1 MRTSYDSK
9 KNLENDS
16 LTSNITRIPGT
27 PVEEVISRNLEKM
40 EVKIDTFSMADID
53 EFDYIFSDGGSDA
66 LPPDFYKI
74 SEEVDK
80 ALKLDYINE
89 SYDKTFDKPIDKP
102 IDESLKEDNI
112 TVNKKPS
119 SSNIR
124 KEEAIKESKDS
135 TKKIL
140 PYIASVVII
149 GGVVILGYRLI
160 SDNKGDSISRI
171 ERNIDKLYTS
181 SRKEDVKNNVTDNKL
196 SKYYEDLNEV
206 KDGSSLEER
215 QVVKDELD
223 NISIFIADKGV
234 LDKINDTS
242 YQLNDGDMHTKLN
255 SVKESVKGYSVDSLA
270 NTINKM
276 ISQIESDYSYY
287 TDLRDELSLV
297 KDYKTFDV
305 DSYQVKINKVSHTEN
320 KKELQNQLNTIK
332 TKIKVGE
339 VVNDIKESAV
349 EKVNKEV
356 ENAKESASEKVSKD
370 VEEKAQSVKE
380 DAEGV
385 ISNIID
391 AVKGLFSGGN

>member
-74 SEEVDK
+74 SKEVDK
-80 ALKLDYINE
+80 ALELESINE
-89 SYDKTFDKPIDKP
+89 SYD
-102 IDESLKEDNI
+102 EDSD
-112 TVNKKPS
+112 S
-119 SSNIR
+119 SSEEESITANEKQLNTIK
-124 KEEAIKESKDS
+124 KEEVVKENSS
-135 TKKIL
+135 NAKKII
-140 PYIASVVII
+140 PYVASAVII
-149 GGVVILGYRLI
+149 GGFVILGYKFI

-242 YQLNDGDMHTKLN
+242 YQLNDSDMHTKLN